1 MVKLTHLSEF
11 CFAIKT
17 AVIRNVGY
25 SLVIALFQKM
35 LRHGDLM
42 VNEKGTAFY
51 VYIHIEFIMQHTNA
65 LLLFNLYKGKQY
77 IFFYLLLE

>member
-1 MVKLTHLSEF
+1 
-11 CFAIKT
+11 
-17 AVIRNVGY
+17 
-25 SLVIALFQKM
+25 M

-77 IFFYLLLE
+77 IFF